1 MNESLS
7 LEKLKAAVSGN
18 NAAVRI
24 VVRLQPAG
32 GPGSK
37 VYPPTHSGG
46 VYAWEMRRVANE
58 VVPTVLLDSVQS
70 QANRMEQALLEA
82 HHADKLK
89 LPLLQVDFTKDFPDV
104 GTITTLDA
112 PHRIADAIFRDSM
125 LDGKRFRALLCA

>member
-7 LEKLKAAVSGN
+7 LEKLRAAVSGN
-18 NAAVRI
+18 AAAVRS
-24 VVRLQPAG
+24 VTRLQPAG

-46 VYAWEMRRVANE
+46 VYAWEMRRVGNE

-82 HHADKLK
+82 NHADKLK
-89 LPLLQVDFTKDFPDV
+89 LPLLQVDF
-104 GTITTLDA
+104 G
-112 PHRIADAIFRDSM
+112 
-125 LDGKRFRALLCA
+125 